1 MGPLFT
7 EKAVSVNNERRY
19 SRRRKQQKVDQ
30 ITAMGN
36 NMTNDYL
43 SIASEIMELEN
54 LLADIPE
61 GNIIERMSLEA
72 RLESAKAA
80 LAGLPRPDEPQAGQD
95 THIMTDDIQKLLD
108 DYTRWLRD
116 KTVLR
121 EVDSEWVQV
130 TTPYLDR
137 HNDYLQFYVRREG
150 RGYLLTDD
158 GYIINDLVSSG
169 CPLDSPKRQ
178 DLLRRTLAGFGVQ
191 TDGEQ
196 LLMKATPENF
206 SLKQHN
212 FIQAMLAVNDMIYL
226 ALLTDAEDGGSL

>member
-1 MGPLFT
+1 MESLFT

-226 ALLTDAEDGGSL
+226 ALFTDEEDGG